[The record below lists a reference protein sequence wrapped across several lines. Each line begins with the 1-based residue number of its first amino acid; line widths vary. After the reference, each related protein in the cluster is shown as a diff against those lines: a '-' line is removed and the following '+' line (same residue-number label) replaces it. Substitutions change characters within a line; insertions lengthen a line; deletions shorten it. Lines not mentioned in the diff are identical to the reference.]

1 MFFVGLLL
9 VANSVDWPIN
19 TPQNFP
25 LSASLQRDQ
34 NESATTD
41 IQHCVQQVTYSSTGG
56 TMREGSATLATGW
69 RPRWV
74 FWARWAKRRGRV
86 RAFSFFRS
94 EKWEQRSF
102 LTSSS
107 VSNCHPN
114 PYSEVRT
121 PCYYIVILAS
131 FKMGQR
137 ASLEISQQNRNSRSP
152 RWGSFRASSSGGL
165 EVGDNDRDLSLL
177 LDHYRQE
184 LRALKVKGEKDANS
198 RDNELEQLET
208 VLYEK
213 RLDLHRLGEEAK
225 SYVTFWEYVKVI
237 QKAAVET
244 ASTTASR
251 PKSSSPSPDSSRK
264 KKRHSTPSQTNTSP
278 KKSTKNSKKSKRNTT
293 TAIVPVSVVAS
304 FTVFSF
310 FEAYLLKRM

>member
-1 MFFVGLLL
+1 
-9 VANSVDWPIN
+9 
-19 TPQNFP
+19 
-25 LSASLQRDQ
+25 
-34 NESATTD
+34 
-41 IQHCVQQVTYSSTGG
+41 
-56 TMREGSATLATGW
+56 
-69 RPRWV
+69 
-74 FWARWAKRRGRV
+74 
-86 RAFSFFRS
+86 
-94 EKWEQRSF
+94 
-102 LTSSS
+102 
-107 VSNCHPN
+107 
-114 PYSEVRT
+114 
-121 PCYYIVILAS
+121 
-131 FKMGQR
+131 MGQR